1 MKRSL
6 FGFVVMALLT
16 MVGVSSCEAK
26 PSKDALPTEKMQK
39 CLGDSITKMLMN
51 SKNITA
57 DLQGASQTD
66 SVVTNAKL
74 TKKQCYVM
82 RFMITNEKNFESN
95 DTVYGKIMPNVVYTF
110 TYKKQNVFV
119 AVDFGLRKWQIQDEN
134 GKPLIQ
140 FDLKDEGLLYLTHL
154 VFPENEMINYYYEN
168 KEKK

>member
-1 MKRSL
+1 MNNKNL
-6 FGFVVMALLT
+6 FFTIVVLVT
-16 MVGVSSCEAK
+16 SICTCSCEAK
-26 PSKDALPTEKMQK
+26 PSKDALLTEKMQK
-39 CLGDSITKMLMN
+39 SLGDSITKVIMN
-51 SKNITA
+51 AKNITVE
-57 DLQGASQTD
+57 LQGASQTD

-95 DTVYGKIMPNVVYTF
+95 DTVYGKLMPNAIYTF
-110 TYKKQNVFV
+110 NYKKQNVLV

-154 VFPENEMINYYYEN
+154 VFPKNGMINYYYEN

>member
-1 MKRSL
+1 MKKKK
-6 FGFVVMALLT
+6 LLIVI
-16 MVGVSSCEAK
+16 MVFLTITGVSSCEAK

-39 CLGDSITKMLMN
+39 CLGDSITKVLMS
-51 SKNITA
+51 SKNVTA
-57 DLQGASQTD
+57 ELQGASQTD
-66 SVVTNAKL
+66 SAAINAKL

-110 TYKKQNVFV
+110 NYKKQNIFV

-154 VFPENEMINYYYEN
+154 VFPENEMINYYYET